1 MPRRLTDAMIRK
13 LPNAPE
19 GTRQEFQ
26 DDEPRNLYLRVTS
39 EGVKTFTLR
48 YRLKGKG
55 EKATRMNLGHYPD
68 VLLSQAR
75 DLARRAMLEVRSGND
90 PKTLKPRP
98 TGPLWPVYLET
109 YRVEHVQKQKLDLG
123 KWTQNYADNKMS
135 VLTHNTALAW
145 SAKHLTGI
153 TTNDVALLLEGI
165 ESPSIRRATFYHLE
179 PLFKWAVG
187 RGDLVASPIGEAFNV
202 PSRTKKRERVLT
214 PGELVTV
221 WQHVLTAKPITTYS
235 RIVSLLIVTGQR
247 RREVAHAR
255 WEEFDRNAG
264 IWTIPKERAKNK
276 KEHIVP
282 MTDLAWNLFDA
293 IPRKS
298 AVYLFTQDSNT
309 RKPFNSFSEPKLRL
323 DADILE
329 ALQAV
334 GLPKSLREMRPVSFV
349 TNPPELADQMLDA
362 RPQISS
368 RTIPHWTLHDLR
380 RTMSTWLNDP
390 KGGSVQPHIVEA
402 LLNHTIK
409 GVAST
414 YNHALYTDPMRDAL
428 EKWEAH
434 LIKLAKM
441 TAMDGYTIAETLES
455 YDNTLKVLKPKRVIR
470 KVLDFD
476 LT

>member
-1 MPRRLTDAMIRK
+1 MAGLTDELIRK
-13 LPNAPE
+13 QGPAPE
-19 GTRQEFQ
+19 GKRIEIQ
-26 DDEPRNLYLRVTS
+26 DDEPSQLYLRVTDK
-39 EGVKTFTLR
+39 GVRTFTVR
-48 YRLKGKG
+48 YRLKGKDEPVG
-55 EKATRMNLGHYPD
+55 RLTLGTYPD
-68 VLLSQAR
+68 MRLTEAR
-75 DLARRAMLEVRSGND
+75 NLARRAMIEVRAGND

-98 TGPLWPVYLET
+98 KGEIWPGYLET

-123 KWTQNYADNKMS
+123 KWTTNYADNKMS
-135 VLTHNTALAW
+135 VLAHNTALAW

-221 WQHVLTAKPITTYS
+221 WQHVLTQKPITTYQ
-235 RIVSLLIVTGQR
+235 RIVQLLIVTGQR
-247 RREVAHAR
+247 RREVAHAK
-255 WEEFDRNAG
+255 WSEFDRTAS

-298 AVYLFTQDSNT
+298 DVYLFTQDSNT
-309 RKPFNSFSEPKLRL
+309 RKPFNSFSEPKLKL

-334 GLPKSLREMRPVSFV
+334 GLPKTIREMNPISFTV
-349 TNPPELADQMLDA
+349 KPPELAEQMLDA

-368 RTIPHWTLHDLR
+368 RTIPHFTLHDLR

-390 KGGSVQPHIVEA
+390 KGGGVRPDTVEHI
-402 LLNHTIK
+402 LNHTIK
-409 GVAST
+409 GMAGV

-441 TAMDGYTIAETLES
+441 KPMDGYTIAETLDAH
-455 YDNTLKVLKPKRVIR
+455 DNTLKVLKPKRVIR

-476 LT
+476 LS